1 MDRKTLWHV
10 LYWMAAMLLV
20 LTLQNWL
27 GSGQTQLVPYS
38 AFEQALQDGR
48 LQEVVVPT
56 PT

>member
-38 AFEQALQDGR
+38 AFEQASVAVG
-48 LQEVVVPT
+48 EAP
-56 PT
+56 